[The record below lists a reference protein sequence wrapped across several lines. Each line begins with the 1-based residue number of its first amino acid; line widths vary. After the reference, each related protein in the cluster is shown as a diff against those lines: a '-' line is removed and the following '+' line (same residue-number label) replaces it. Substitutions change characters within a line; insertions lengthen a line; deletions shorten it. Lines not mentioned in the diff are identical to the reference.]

1 MFLLRGNQMIKQFI
15 FCGSLGWC
23 FEVFWTGLGSLF
35 KHDKKLIGQ
44 SSLHMFPIYGSVIF
58 FEPIMNIIAGLPIIV
73 RGVTYMLCIFAAEY
87 YSGTLLR
94 KINACPWDYS
104 NSRYNVQSVIRLD
117 YALLWFAVG
126 LGFEAAYRYFEW
138 EIKALF

>member
-1 MFLLRGNQMIKQFI
+1 MIKRFI
-15 FCGSLGWC
+15 LYGFAGLIM
-23 FEVFWTGLGSLF
+23 EVLWTGLNSLYRG
-35 KHDKKLIGQ
+35 DKKLGCYT
-44 SSLHMFPIYGSVIF
+44 SLWMFPIYGSVIF
-58 FEPIMNIIAGLPIIV
+58 FEPIMNIIVGMPIIV
-73 RGVTYMLCIFAAEY
+73 RGVTYMLCIFVAEY

-117 YALLWFAVG
+117 YAPLWFAVG

>member
-1 MFLLRGNQMIKQFI
+1 
-15 FCGSLGWC
+15 
-23 FEVFWTGLGSLF
+23 
-35 KHDKKLIGQ
+35 
-44 SSLHMFPIYGSVIF
+44 MFPIYGSVIF

-73 RGVTYMLCIFAAEY
+73 RGVTYMLCIFVAEY

-117 YALLWFAVG
+117 YAPLWFAVG
-126 LGFEAAYRYFEW
+126 LGFETAYRYCL
-138 EIKALF
+138 INL